1 MKKKSKAADQS
12 TEEKIKEAARKLFT
26 QKGFEAV
33 KTRDIAAE
41 AGINLAL
48 LNYYFRSKQK
58 LFEVVMMENVQQFI
72 KGVAAILSNP
82 ELSLVAKLEKMV
94 DHYIDMLCA
103 TPDLAFF
110 IFNQMRLAG
119 QNNGVTIP
127 PEILAAR
134 EMIQKQVERAMK
146 EGQITKI
153 DPLHL
158 MANLLGLVVFP
169 FIASPLLKA
178 RRNISD
184 KKFMELMQ
192 ERKKLIPVW
201 FAAMLKPG

>member
-1 MKKKSKAADQS
+1 MKKKSKAVDQS
-12 TEEKIKEAARKLFT
+12 TEEKIKAAARKLFT

-58 LFEVVMMENVQQFI
+58 LFEVVMMENVKQFI
-72 KGVAAILSNP
+72 QGVSAILSNP
-82 ELSLVAKLEKMV
+82 ELPLVTKLEKMV

-110 IFNQMRLAG
+110 IFSQMQRAG
-119 QNNGVTIP
+119 HNNGITIP
-127 PEILAAR
+127 PDILEAR
-134 EMIQKQVERAMK
+134 ELIQKQIVSEMDSGRIK
-146 EGQITKI
+146 KV

>member
-1 MKKKSKAADQS
+1 MKRKIKVVDST
-12 TEEKIKEAARKLFT
+12 TEEKIKEAARRLFT

-58 LFEVVMMENVQQFI
+58 LFDVIMMENVRQFVQ
-72 KGVAAILSNP
+72 GVAVILSDVDVP
-82 ELSLVAKLEKMV
+82 LYAKMEKLVG
-94 DHYIDMLCA
+94 HYIDMLCA

-110 IFNQMRLAG
+110 IFNQMRIAG
-119 QNNGVTIP
+119 HNDGITIP

-134 EMIQKQVERAMK
+134 EMMQKQISAEMAAGRIAKV
-146 EGQITKI
+146 

-178 RRNISD
+178 RRNITD

-192 ERKKLIPVW
+192 ERKKLIPIW
-201 FAAMLKPG
+201 ISAMLKPG